1 MIMTEITEPY
11 LEAPCKENEWK
22 WRVYGIGMV
31 WDHAQEW
38 QARWKLHYLQVS
50 RGTTTDNGPRR
61 DTGLPQ

>member
-1 MIMTEITEPY
+1 MIMTERNEPW
-11 LEAPCKENEWK
+11 LESPCEENQWK

-50 RGTTTDNGPRR
+50 QGTTNQNGPRR
-61 DTGLPQ
+61 DTGIPQ